1 MKIESKI
8 KDSDEDKS
16 ESPSGEF
23 TQEDLERMLNT
34 VVKAKEI
41 QADDGAMK
49 LLKEYA
55 KSKSDHIKRLLLDQP
70 EEVKSL
76 EKGIDK
82 IKSKAQSKL
91 NSLAE
96 MEDEDED

>member
-8 KDSDEDKS
+8 KDSEKDKS
-16 ESPSGEF
+16 ESPAGEF

-70 EEVKSL
+70 EEIKTMETGL
-76 EKGIDK
+76 DK
-82 IKSKAQSKL
+82 LKSKTQSKL
-91 NSLAE
+91 NALADTE
-96 MEDEDED
+96 EEDED